1 MGKRIKIL
9 ILMGMTMSLISCV
22 LASKMVNNEEK
33 ANKIALINNIQED
46 EEIEVYENE
55 EEELKVEELIEVK
68 REIEAIDLEPNI
80 NINYNYEVIGDR
92 NICSDI
98 LFTDKYSSL
107 EGIPTFRGNNF
118 RNTASYGVSKI
129 SRKELNVKWKTTTSF
144 SSWGGGA
151 GWTGQPAI
159 IKWNEDLKNS
169 MNIDEKFKSQANFTE
184 VMYASLDG

>member
-151 GWTGQPAI
+151 GWTG
-159 IKWNEDLKNS
+159 
-169 MNIDEKFKSQANFTE
+169 
-184 VMYASLDG
+184 